1 MPRFAVF
8 VRSLPLAVASVVL
21 VTAAAPP
28 AFAQTSGASQA
39 PAPRI
44 DDSPANGIIIGAALG
59 TVGGFVWANVLD
71 DRCGNELCNRPTLH
85 TYLLGVGV
93 GAGAGI
99 GVGWLIDK
107 LHKGKGPAPVAVAIR
122 ADHEAR
128 AVRVQWRF

>member
-1 MPRFAVF
+1 MPRLAIL
-8 VRSLPLAVASVVL
+8 VRSLSLAVASLVL
-21 VTAAAPP
+21 VTAAASP
-28 AFAQTSGASQA
+28 ASAQASGASQT

-59 TVGGFVWANVLD
+59 TIGGFVVANVAD
-71 DRCGNELCNRPTLH
+71 DRCGGDLCNRPTLH

-122 ADHEAR
+122 ADKEAR